1 MENTNLPDDDLLT
14 NEVKINFHMLGSLIQ
29 NGVGGEIDIAEVV
42 AVTVD
47 KSALGRWAIELVKQ
61 LA

>member
-1 MENTNLPDDDLLT
+1 MPDDDLLT